1 MEQIYEKSDTY
12 WYLYFKIRSPET
24 VGVELNNYVGNL
36 FAILIKLI
44 LEEIVL
50 EFNHSAKD
58 EKPWNCFKLLEFLKN
73 EIV

>member
-12 WYLYFKIRSPET
+12 WYLYFKIRSLET
-24 VGVELNNYVGNL
+24 FGVELNNYVGNL

-58 EKPWNCFKLLEFLKN
+58 EKS
-73 EIV
+73 